1 MKPVKQCNHPAC
13 RNLIP
18 FDVDY
23 CAQHTHMRREKHH
36 RYDAAR
42 EREDKK
48 YRSVYHSSRWRKLR
62 KQILLRDDYMCQYCL
77 NKGLYKQA
85 DVVDHIIE
93 VKDDITK
100 AYDPENMQSLCHAC
114 HNKKTIEEKR
124 RRTERAKHEH

>member
-1 MKPVKQCNHPAC
+1 MKPMKQCNHPAC

-36 RYDAAR
+36 RYDTVR
-42 EREDKK
+42 NREDKQ
-48 YRSVYHSSRWRKLR
+48 YRDIYHSTRWRKLR
-62 KQILLRDDYMCQYCL
+62 KQILLRDDYMCQYFL

-93 VKDDITK
+93 VKDEITK
-100 AYDPENMQSLCHAC
+100 AYEPENMQSLCHDC

-124 RRTERAKHEH
+124 RTTERAKHEH

>member
-1 MKPVKQCNHPAC
+1 MKPMKQCNHPAC

-18 FDVDY
+18 FDVEY

-36 RYDAAR
+36 RYDTVR
-42 EREDKK
+42 NREDKQ
-48 YRSVYHSSRWRKLR
+48 YRDIYYSTKWRKLR
-62 KQILLRDDYMCQYCL
+62 KQIVLRDNYMCQYCL

-85 DVVDHIIE
+85 DVVYHIIE